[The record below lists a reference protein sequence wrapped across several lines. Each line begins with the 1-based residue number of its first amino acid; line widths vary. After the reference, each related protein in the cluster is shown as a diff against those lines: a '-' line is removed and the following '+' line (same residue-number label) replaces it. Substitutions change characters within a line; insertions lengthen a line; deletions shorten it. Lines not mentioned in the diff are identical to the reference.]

1 MSPEQLTLIGERRYR
16 SNLGETSSCHCLSL
30 FTRSIRCAVGW
41 SDRIMGAGLA
51 KFWHF
56 MCQKMGSQPS
66 PTEVDLKTMYQ
77 QYFGLSDAPFSIAVN
92 PRYLFMSA
100 RHRDALAHLLY
111 GVGSG
116 GGFILLTGEVGTGK
130 TTLNRCLLEQLPENT
145 DIAIVL
151 NPALSAVELLATVC
165 DEFDIDY
172 PRETESLKILTDAL
186 HQFLLSNHQKE
197 RRTVLMID
205 EAQHLGFE
213 VLEQIR
219 LLTNLETD
227 EKKLLQIIL
236 TGQPELASML
246 ARPEL
251 RQLNQ
256 RITARFD
263 LTPLNEQE
271 TQIYVRHRL
280 QIAGLSDGREV
291 FSQGALREIY
301 RLSGGVPR
309 VINLLCDRAMMGAYG
324 RDQSTVSAGLIKE
337 AGRETFGAHS
347 PGVPS
352 GISNPDDAA
361 RYKTIALMSVFVLL
375 LLSAVM
381 WGWQFYSPPNSVP
394 LAESSRN
401 VTSDERAGG
410 SETDMSNPEPATT
423 QAETWIISVV
433 AAEKGLWSLVSDTPL
448 AGELCNQSVAESFL
462 CERNDADVWDV
473 LLDNNRPAILT
484 VRRRSGFAGAALLV
498 GIDAEAALL
507 WTQAF
512 LCEVPLEHLASYWR
526 GGFKYLWKSPPD
538 WTGPLSQGDR
548 GPAVAKVVSDLSR
561 LDNLPP
567 PPLEVYTPAL
577 SERVRQFQSASRL
590 QVDGVIGVRTLQ
602 ALNDQLGESVT
613 LASASETLRRA
624 LEVRQC
630 L

>member
-1 MSPEQLTLIGERRYR
+1 
-16 SNLGETSSCHCLSL
+16 
-30 FTRSIRCAVGW
+30 
-41 SDRIMGAGLA
+41 
-51 KFWHF
+51 
-56 MCQKMGSQPS
+56 
-66 PTEVDLKTMYQ
+66 MYQ

-130 TTLNRCLLEQLPENT
+130 TTLNRCLLGQLPENT

-172 PRETESLKILTDAL
+172 PREPESLKILTDAL

-291 FSQGALREIY
+291 FSQTALREVY

-324 RDQSTVSAGLIKE
+324 RDQSTVSASLVKE
-337 AGRETFGAHS
+337 AGREIFGAHS
-347 PGVPS
+347 SGVPG
-352 GISNPDDAA
+352 GITNSHGAA
-361 RYKTIALMSVFVLL
+361 RLKTIGLISVFALL

-381 WGWQFYSPPNSVP
+381 WGWQFYGTQRSVP
-394 LAESSRN
+394 LAEPSSEALR
-401 VTSDERAGG
+401 DERADG
-410 SETDMSNPEPATT
+410 SGTGVNRPALSAT
-423 QAETWIISVV
+423 QADAWIVSTV
-433 AAEKGLWSLVSDTPL
+433 AAQQGLWSLVSDTPL
-448 AGELCNQSVAESFL
+448 TGELCNQSVAEGFR
-462 CERNDADVWDV
+462 CERSDADVWDA
-473 LLDNNRPAILT
+473 LLESNRPAILT
-484 VRRRSGFAGAALLV
+484 VRRRSGFAGAGLLV
-498 GIDAEAALL
+498 GIESEAALL
-507 WTQAF
+507 WTEAF
-512 LCEVPLEHLASYWR
+512 LCEVPLEHLATYWR
-526 GGFKYLWKSPPD
+526 GGFDYLWKSPPG
-538 WTGPLSQGDR
+538 WAGPLSEGDR
-548 GPAVAKVVSDLSR
+548 GPAVAKIVRDLAR
-561 LDNLPP
+561 LDNLPAP
-567 PPLEVYTPAL
+567 TLEVYTPAL
-577 SERVRQFQSASRL
+577 TERIRQFQRASGL

-602 ALNDQLGESVT
+602 ALNDQLGDSVT
-613 LASASETLRRA
+613 LASASETLRRT